1 MVSAVPAGEVMA
13 RDEVLGITNPLAAA
27 MATTN
32 GVVRFPVIR
41 PRNAL
46 STTIGACHCR

>member
-32 GVVRFPVIR
+32 GVVRFPGN
-41 PRNAL
+41 PPTQCL
-46 STTIGACHCR
+46 STTI